1 MSLQKLENYCM
12 RFDTLRSSMED
23 DLKELMEQCLTLSNT
38 YDIIEDET
46 YKVLPPED
54 IREYMWA
61 TIGALD
67 KHRILKQ
74 KVRIRM
80 DTLLLIN
87 SRIKKMAKPYGLEDL
102 LVNLESLLIKFCKED
117 DMNLDTTRTNEQ
129 IETVKSEILRRI
141 RSEF

>member
-1 MSLQKLENYCM
+1 MSLKKLENYCM
-12 RFDTLRSSMED
+12 RFDALRSSMED
-23 DLKELMEQCLTLSNT
+23 DLRELMEQCLTLADT
-38 YDIIEDET
+38 YDIIEDGT
-46 YKVLPPED
+46 YKVLSQED

-74 KVRIRM
+74 KVKVRM

-102 LVNLESLLIKFCKED
+102 LGTTLNDYFLNETIKTLSDEETDRELRLKVTKIIEELE
-117 DMNLDTTRTNEQ
+117 
-129 IETVKSEILRRI
+129 
-141 RSEF
+141 

>member
-1 MSLQKLENYCM
+1 MSLKKLENYCY
-12 RFDTLRSSMED
+12 RFDALRSSMEN
-23 DLKELMEQCLTLSNT
+23 DLKELMEQCLTLADT
-38 YDIIEDET
+38 YDIIEDGT

-74 KVRIRM
+74 KVKVRM

-102 LVNLESLLIKFCKED
+102 LGTTLNDYFLNETIKTLSDEETDRELRLKVTKIIEELEI
-117 DMNLDTTRTNEQ
+117 
-129 IETVKSEILRRI
+129 
-141 RSEF
+141 

>member
-1 MSLQKLENYCM
+1 MSLKKLENYCY
-12 RFDTLRSSMED
+12 RFDALRSSMEN
-23 DLKELMEQCLTLSNT
+23 DLKELMEQCLTLADT
-38 YDIIEDET
+38 YDIIEDGT
-46 YKVLPPED
+46 YKVLSPED

-74 KVRIRM
+74 KVRVRM

-102 LVNLESLLIKFCKED
+102 LGTTLNDYFLNETIKTLSDEETDRELRLKV
-117 DMNLDTTRTNEQ
+117 TKI
-129 IETVKSEILRRI
+129 IEEM
-141 RSEF
+141 E

>member
-1 MSLQKLENYCM
+1 MSLKKLENYCY
-12 RFDTLRSSMED
+12 RFDALRSSMEN
-23 DLKELMEQCLTLSNT
+23 DLKELMEQCLTLADT
-38 YDIIEDET
+38 YDIIEDGT
-46 YKVLPPED
+46 YKVLSPED

-74 KVRIRM
+74 KVKVRM

-102 LVNLESLLIKFCKED
+102 LGTTLNDYFLNETIKTLSDEETDRELRLKV
-117 DMNLDTTRTNEQ
+117 TKI
-129 IETVKSEILRRI
+129 IEEM
-141 RSEF
+141 E

>member
-1 MSLQKLENYCM
+1 MSLQKLENYCY
-12 RFDTLRSSMED
+12 RFDTLKATMED
-23 DLKELMEQCLTLSNT
+23 DLRELMEQCLTLADT
-38 YDIIEDET
+38 YDIIEDGT

-74 KVRIRM
+74 KVKVRM

-102 LVNLESLLIKFCKED
+102 LGTTLNDYFLNETIKTLSDEETDRELRLKVTKIIEELE
-117 DMNLDTTRTNEQ
+117 
-129 IETVKSEILRRI
+129 
-141 RSEF
+141 

>member
-1 MSLQKLENYCM
+1 MSNLHKLENYCY
-12 RFDTLRSSMED
+12 RFDALRSSMEN
-23 DLKELMEQCLTLSNT
+23 DLKELMEQCLTLSDT
-38 YDIIEDET
+38 YDIIENGT
-46 YKVLPPED
+46 YKVLSQED

-74 KVRIRM
+74 KVKVRM

-102 LVNLESLLIKFCKED
+102 LGTTLNDYFLNETIKTLSDEETDRELRLKVTKIIEELE
-117 DMNLDTTRTNEQ
+117 
-129 IETVKSEILRRI
+129 
-141 RSEF
+141 

>member
-1 MSLQKLENYCM
+1 MSLKKLENYCM
-12 RFDTLRSSMED
+12 RFDALRSSMED
-23 DLKELMEQCLTLSNT
+23 DLKELMEQCLTLADT
-38 YDIIEDET
+38 YDIIEDGT

-74 KVRIRM
+74 KVRVRM

-102 LVNLESLLIKFCKED
+102 LGTTLNDYFLNETIKTLSDEETDRELRLKVTKIIEELE
-117 DMNLDTTRTNEQ
+117 
-129 IETVKSEILRRI
+129 
-141 RSEF
+141 

>member
-1 MSLQKLENYCM
+1 MSLQKLENYCY
-12 RFDTLRSSMED
+12 RFDTLRSSMEN
-23 DLKELMEQCLTLSNT
+23 DLKELMEQCLTLADT
-38 YDIIEDET
+38 YDIIEDGT
-46 YKVLPPED
+46 YKVLSPED

-74 KVRIRM
+74 NVKVRM

-102 LVNLESLLIKFCKED
+102 LGTTLNDYFLNETIKTLSDEETDRELRFKVTKIIEELE
-117 DMNLDTTRTNEQ
+117 
-129 IETVKSEILRRI
+129 
-141 RSEF
+141 

>member
-1 MSLQKLENYCM
+1 MSLQKLENYCY
-12 RFDTLRSSMED
+12 RFDTLRSSMEN
-23 DLKELMEQCLTLSNT
+23 DLKELMEQCLTLADT
-38 YDIIEDET
+38 YDIIENGT
-46 YKVLPPED
+46 YKVLSPED

-74 KVRIRM
+74 KVKVRM

-102 LVNLESLLIKFCKED
+102 LGTTLNDYFLNETIKTLSDEETDRELRKRVTEIIESLE
-117 DMNLDTTRTNEQ
+117 
-129 IETVKSEILRRI
+129 
-141 RSEF
+141 

>member
-1 MSLQKLENYCM
+1 MSLKKLENYCY
-12 RFDTLRSSMED
+12 RFDTLKATMED
-23 DLKELMEQCLTLSNT
+23 DIRELMEQCVTLAET
-38 YDIIEDET
+38 YDIIEDGA
-46 YKVLPPED
+46 YKVLSQED

-74 KVRIRM
+74 KVKVRM

-102 LVNLESLLIKFCKED
+102 LGATLNDYLLHETIKTLSDEETDKELRFKVTKIIEELE
-117 DMNLDTTRTNEQ
+117 
-129 IETVKSEILRRI
+129 
-141 RSEF
+141 

>member
-1 MSLQKLENYCM
+1 MSLHKLENYCM
-12 RFDTLRSSMED
+12 RFDALKSSMED
-23 DLKELMEQCLTLSNT
+23 DLKELMEQCLTLAET
-38 YDIIEDET
+38 YDIIEDEL
-46 YKVLPPED
+46 YKVLPLED

-74 KVRIRM
+74 KVKVRM

-102 LVNLESLLIKFCKED
+102 LGTTLNDYFLNETIKTLSDEETDRELRLKVTKIIEELE
-117 DMNLDTTRTNEQ
+117 
-129 IETVKSEILRRI
+129 
-141 RSEF
+141 

>member
-1 MSLQKLENYCM
+1 MSLQKLENYCY
-12 RFDTLRSSMED
+12 RFDALRSSMEN
-23 DLKELMEQCLTLSNT
+23 DLKELMEQCLTLADT
-38 YDIIEDET
+38 YDIIEDGT
-46 YKVLPPED
+46 YKVLSPED

-74 KVRIRM
+74 KVKVRM

-102 LVNLESLLIKFCKED
+102 LGTTLNDYFLNETIKTLSDEETDRELRKRVTEIIESLE
-117 DMNLDTTRTNEQ
+117 
-129 IETVKSEILRRI
+129 
-141 RSEF
+141 

>member
-1 MSLQKLENYCM
+1 MSLKKLENYCY
-12 RFDTLRSSMED
+12 RFDALRSSMEN
-23 DLKELMEQCLTLSNT
+23 DLKELMEQCLTLADT
-38 YDIIEDET
+38 YDIIEDGT
-46 YKVLPPED
+46 YKVLSPED

-74 KVRIRM
+74 KVKVRM

-102 LVNLESLLIKFCKED
+102 LGTTLNDYFLNETIKTLSDEETDRELRKRVTEIIESLE
-117 DMNLDTTRTNEQ
+117 
-129 IETVKSEILRRI
+129 
-141 RSEF
+141 

>member
-1 MSLQKLENYCM
+1 MSLQKLENYCY
-12 RFDTLRSSMED
+12 RFDTLRSSMEN
-23 DLKELMEQCLTLSNT
+23 DLKELMEQCLTLADT
-38 YDIIEDET
+38 YDIIEDGT
-46 YKVLPPED
+46 YKVLSPED

-74 KVRIRM
+74 KVKVRM

-102 LVNLESLLIKFCKED
+102 LGTTLNDYFLNETIKTLSDEETDRELRLKV
-117 DMNLDTTRTNEQ
+117 TKI
-129 IETVKSEILRRI
+129 IEEM
-141 RSEF
+141 E

>member
-1 MSLQKLENYCM
+1 MSLKKLENYCY
-12 RFDTLRSSMED
+12 RFDTLRSSMEN
-23 DLKELMEQCLTLSNT
+23 DLKELMEQCLTLAET
-38 YDIIEDET
+38 YDIIEDGA
-46 YKVLPPED
+46 YKVLSPED

-74 KVRIRM
+74 KVKVRM

-102 LVNLESLLIKFCKED
+102 LGTTLNDYFLNETIKTLSDEETDRELRLKV
-117 DMNLDTTRTNEQ
+117 TKI
-129 IETVKSEILRRI
+129 IEEM
-141 RSEF
+141 E

>member
-1 MSLQKLENYCM
+1 MSLKKLENYCY
-12 RFDTLRSSMED
+12 RFDTLKATMED
-23 DLKELMEQCLTLSNT
+23 DLKELMEQCLTLAET
-38 YDIIEDET
+38 YDIIEDEL
-46 YKVLPPED
+46 YKVLPPDD

-74 KVRIRM
+74 KVKVRM

-102 LVNLESLLIKFCKED
+102 LGTTLNDYFLNETIKTLSDEETDRELRLKVTKIIEELE
-117 DMNLDTTRTNEQ
+117 
-129 IETVKSEILRRI
+129 
-141 RSEF
+141 

>member
-1 MSLQKLENYCM
+1 MSLKKLENYCY
-12 RFDTLRSSMED
+12 RFDALRSSMEN
-23 DLKELMEQCLTLSNT
+23 DLKELMEQCLTLADT
-38 YDIIEDET
+38 YDIIEDGT
-46 YKVLPPED
+46 YKVLSPED

-74 KVRIRM
+74 QVKVRM

-102 LVNLESLLIKFCKED
+102 LGTTLNDYFLNETIKTLSDEETDRELRFKVTKIIEELE
-117 DMNLDTTRTNEQ
+117 
-129 IETVKSEILRRI
+129 
-141 RSEF
+141 

>member
-1 MSLQKLENYCM
+1 MSLKKLENYCY
-12 RFDTLRSSMED
+12 RFDTLKATMED
-23 DLKELMEQCLTLSNT
+23 DIRELMEQCVTLAET
-38 YDIIEDET
+38 YDIIEDGT
-46 YKVLPPED
+46 YKVLSQED

-74 KVRIRM
+74 KVKVRM

-102 LVNLESLLIKFCKED
+102 LGTTLNDYLLHETIKTLSDEETDKELRFKVTKIIEELE
-117 DMNLDTTRTNEQ
+117 
-129 IETVKSEILRRI
+129 
-141 RSEF
+141 

>member
-1 MSLQKLENYCM
+1 MSLKKLENYCY
-12 RFDTLRSSMED
+12 RFDALRSSMED
-23 DLKELMEQCLTLSNT
+23 DIRELMEQCVTLADT
-38 YDIIEDET
+38 YDIIEDGT

-74 KVRIRM
+74 KVKVRM

-102 LVNLESLLIKFCKED
+102 LGTTLNDYFLNETIKTLSDEETDRELRLKVTKIIEELE
-117 DMNLDTTRTNEQ
+117 
-129 IETVKSEILRRI
+129 
-141 RSEF
+141 

>member
-1 MSLQKLENYCM
+1 MSLKKLENYCM
-12 RFDTLRSSMED
+12 RFDALKSSMESD
-23 DLKELMEQCLTLSNT
+23 IKELMEQCLTLSDT
-38 YDIIEDET
+38 YNVIENET

-67 KHRILKQ
+67 EHRILKR
-74 KVRIRM
+74 KVKVRM

-102 LVNLESLLIKFCKED
+102 LGTTLNDYFLNETIKTLSDEETDRELRKRVTEIIESLE
-117 DMNLDTTRTNEQ
+117 
-129 IETVKSEILRRI
+129 
-141 RSEF
+141 

>member
-1 MSLQKLENYCM
+1 MSLKKLENYCY
-12 RFDTLRSSMED
+12 RFDTLRSSMEN
-23 DLKELMEQCLTLSNT
+23 DLKELMEQCLTLADT
-38 YDIIEDET
+38 YDIIEDGT
-46 YKVLPPED
+46 YKVLSPED

-74 KVRIRM
+74 KVKVRM

-102 LVNLESLLIKFCKED
+102 LGTTLNDYFLNETIKTLSDEETDRELRKRVTEIIESLE
-117 DMNLDTTRTNEQ
+117 
-129 IETVKSEILRRI
+129 
-141 RSEF
+141 

>member
-12 RFDTLRSSMED
+12 RFDALRSSMED
-23 DLKELMEQCLTLSNT
+23 DIKELMEQCLTLSDA
-38 YDIIEDET
+38 YDIIEDGT
-46 YKVLPPED
+46 YKVLSPED

-61 TIGALD
+61 VIGALD

-74 KVRIRM
+74 NVKVRM

-102 LVNLESLLIKFCKED
+102 LGTTLNDYFLNETIKTLSDEETDRELRFKVTKIIEELE
-117 DMNLDTTRTNEQ
+117 
-129 IETVKSEILRRI
+129 
-141 RSEF
+141 

>member
-1 MSLQKLENYCM
+1 MSLKKLENYCY
-12 RFDTLRSSMED
+12 RFDALRSSMEN
-23 DLKELMEQCLTLSNT
+23 DLKELMEQCLTLADT
-38 YDIIEDET
+38 YDIIEDGT

-74 KVRIRM
+74 KVRVRM

-102 LVNLESLLIKFCKED
+102 LGTTLNDYFLNETIKTLSDEETDRELRFKV
-117 DMNLDTTRTNEQ
+117 TKI
-129 IETVKSEILRRI
+129 IEEM
-141 RSEF
+141 E